1 MAVRN
6 IQSILQYF
14 ESAHGQLTSFI
25 RLIADEGERFHYSFV
40 AAKRLMEVNM
50 EKRKFGR
57 TGLETSILG
66 FGGFHLLEIPVAEAK
81 YLLNRYLDDGGNYI
95 ETAASY
101 GDGESERKIG
111 QSVAHRRK
119 EFILATKTGERT
131 KAKCLESL
139 DRSLKNLRTDH
150 VDLFIMHAVGTMSEL
165 DTILG
170 PDGALEGALQAK
182 REGKIRHIG
191 ISMHGQ
197 PDVLIRALK
206 EYDFDAV
213 MTTINYYDRFNFPEI
228 EEVLVPLA
236 LEKETAIIL
245 MKPVGD
251 GLLWKSALPA
261 FRYAFTQPAS
271 VIVAGINN
279 REMLEND
286 LEFTKKFVP
295 MSKVEIEQ
303 LYANAPELGNYV
315 CRQCGKCACPEGI
328 PIQEIFRYEGYFD
341 RQMADG
347 IVTNAAEY
355 SLKERLRFWFGNR
368 ELAMERYGALAVKA
382 HECSRCGKCIP
393 ECPYG
398 IDIVRKLSIADYKL
412 GGKDIY

>member
-1 MAVRN
+1 
-6 IQSILQYF
+6 
-14 ESAHGQLTSFI
+14 
-25 RLIADEGERFHYSFV
+25 
-40 AAKRLMEVNM
+40 M
-50 EKRKFGR
+50 EKRKFGS

-66 FGGFHLLEIPVAEAK
+66 FGGFHLLEIPLSEAS
-81 YLLNRYLDDGGNYI
+81 YLLNRYLDAGGNYI

-111 QSVAHRRK
+111 HSVAHRR
-119 EFILATKTGERT
+119 EDFILATKTTART
-131 KAKCLESL
+131 RIKCLESL
-139 DRSLKNLRTDH
+139 EQSMKNLKTNY
-150 VDLFIMHAVGTMSEL
+150 VDLFIMHAVGTMDDLE
-165 DTILG
+165 TILG
-170 PDGALEGALQAK
+170 KGGALEGALEAK
-182 REGKIRHIG
+182 QQGKIRHIG

-206 EYDFDAV
+206 EYPFDAV

-236 LEKETAIIL
+236 LDKNTAIIL

-251 GLLWKSALPA
+251 GLLYKSVQHA

-279 REMLEND
+279 RDMLESD
-286 LEFTKKFVP
+286 LRVAEEFVP
-295 MSKVEIEQ
+295 MSSDEMDI
-303 LYANAPELGNYV
+303 LYAEAPELGNYV
-315 CRQCGKCACPEGI
+315 CRQCGKCECPEGI
-328 PIQEIFRYEGYFD
+328 PIREIFKYEGYFD

-347 IVTNAAEY
+347 TVTNAAEY

-368 ELAMERYGALAVKA
+368 EMAMERYRALGVKA
-382 HECSRCGKCIP
+382 DQCNQCGKCIP

-398 IDIVRKLSIADYKL
+398 IDIVRKLSIAEYKL
-412 GGKDIY
+412 AGKDIY